1 MNRDRVL
8 GLAVAT
14 GIGLRSLLIRRPRRT
29 LAERLAMLPTT
40 GPVSAPVSIHWNEHR
55 IPFIEAEND
64 ADLAVALGMVHAHLR
79 LAQMEI
85 MRRAAQG
92 RVAEFVGP
100 LGIELDRS
108 LRLLDFGR
116 AVPDIIAGLATETR
130 LWADG
135 FVRGVNHVLA
145 HLRTL
150 PEEMRLLGIGREA
163 WTLID
168 LFTSARLAAADVNW
182 VIYGRL
188 LRARATLPR
197 EAWRALWPGLV
208 AGGMPNPETAL
219 AGSLA
224 RAGSNAAAVAAW
236 RSKSGGA
243 LFAADPHLS
252 VALPNIW
259 LAAGIRSP
267 TLNVVGLMPAG
278 FPIVAIGRN
287 PHIAWGGTSLHAA
300 ASDLFDVSGEILTE
314 DSVTLRVRGAG
325 TRQLTLRRSV
335 IGPVVS
341 DGAMLRNPVPLALR
355 WVGHTPSDEI
365 GAMLGVMRADS
376 SAAFARAL
384 ADFAIPGQNMLHATA
399 DGHIGHMLALAA
411 PRRPAAPPPDL
422 VLPPA
427 AVRAWDNLARTP
439 EFPQE
444 LDPASGVVASANNEP
459 PSSEVPAGFFFSPP
473 DRVERL
479 RTLLEGSAKLDLDDM
494 ARTQTDVQGRLA
506 TVGAIVARLPEHPAR
521 AKLVAW
527 DGRYD
532 VDFEGAARIRGADDR
547 SRDAIAGSIPVAAP
561 YRDLDSTAPAHPGD
575 TRARREMPP
584 PARDSRD
591 GRGARAVAEIRAVG
605 PIASDEVA
613 ALFRCRP
620 LGWTPL

>member
-14 GIGLRSLLIRRPRRT
+14 GIGLRSLLIRRPRRG

-40 GPVSAPVSIHWNEHR
+40 GPVSAPVSIHWNEHQ

-64 ADLAVALGMVHAHLR
+64 ADLAVVLGMVHAHLR

-116 AVPDIIAGLATETR
+116 AVPDIIAGLATDTR

-259 LAAGIRSP
+259 LAAGMRSP

-278 FPIVAIGRN
+278 FPIVAIDRN

-365 GAMLGVMRADS
+365 GAMLGSCGRI
-376 SAAFARAL
+376 AARPSPARSRISRFPARTCCTRRL
-384 ADFAIPGQNMLHATA
+384 TGISVTCWPWP
-399 DGHIGHMLALAA
+399 
-411 PRRPAAPPPDL
+411 PRAAPPP
-422 VLPPA
+422 
-427 AVRAWDNLARTP
+427 R
-439 EFPQE
+439 PQTSCCR
-444 LDPASGVVASANNEP
+444 PRRFGPGTIWPGP
-459 PSSEVPAGFFFSPP
+459 PSS
-473 DRVERL
+473 
-479 RTLLEGSAKLDLDDM
+479 RTSL
-494 ARTQTDVQGRLA
+494 
-506 TVGAIVARLPEHPAR
+506 IPLPES
-521 AKLVAW
+521 W
-527 DGRYD
+527 
-532 VDFEGAARIRGADDR
+532 
-547 SRDAIAGSIPVAAP
+547 
-561 YRDLDSTAPAHPGD
+561 
-575 TRARREMPP
+575 PP
-584 PARDSRD
+584 PTMSPRPA
-591 GRGARAVAEIRAVG
+591 
-605 PIASDEVA
+605 
-613 ALFRCRP
+613 RCRP
-620 LGWTPL
+620 DFFLAAGPGRAASDIAGGLRQARSR